1 MIDIPGLAIFSLDDP
16 HTFKVALKTG
26 PEIGNISNTHCF
38 MEYNTQKN
46 KLIIAEYGR
55 NIQQMAQDCILI
67 EDREKRTRTAEF
79 IVNVMAQMNPKVK
92 ESGDYRQKLW
102 DHLHMLADFKLD
114 VDSPYPAPSQEILR
128 FTHKAIKYQQSDI
141 RYRHYGKN
149 IEKIIEK
156 AVTFEEGPEKEALIK
171 TIANH
176 LKKSY
181 LNWNRNSVDDDV
193 ILKNLADLSSSR
205 LQLADDHKLSNTNE
219 ILARN
224 KKKKFVKPGSNQFGN
239 QNGNQAGSQN
249 VPFHKLRKKM

>member
-1 MIDIPGLAIFSLDDP
+1 
-16 HTFKVALKTG
+16 
-26 PEIGNISNTHCF
+26 
-38 MEYNTQKN
+38 MEYNTQKT

-55 NIQQMAQDCILI
+55 NLQQMAHDCAII

-92 ESGDYRQKLW
+92 ESGEYRQKLW
-102 DHLHMLADFKLD
+102 DHLYIMSDFTLD
-114 VDSPYPAPSQEILR
+114 VDSPYPPPSREVLTY
-128 FTHKAIKYQQSDI
+128 THKSLKYQQGSI

-149 IEKIIEK
+149 IESIIEK
-156 AVTFEEGPEKEALIK
+156 AVTYEEGPEKEALIQ

-193 ILKNLADLSSSR
+193 ILKNLAELSKNR
-205 LQLADDHKLSNTNE
+205 LQLSEDHKLSHTSE

-224 KKKKFVKPGSNQFGN
+224 KKKKFVKPGSNQFGS
-239 QNGNQAGSQN
+239 QNGNMGQGG
-249 VPFHKLRKKM
+249 FHKMRKKSG

>member
-1 MIDIPGLAIFSLDDP
+1 
-16 HTFKVALKTG
+16 
-26 PEIGNISNTHCF
+26 
-38 MEYNTQKN
+38 MEYNTQKD

-55 NIQQMAQDCILI
+55 NIQQMAKDCVEI

-92 ESGDYRQKLW
+92 ESGEYRQKLW
-102 DHLHMLADFKLD
+102 DHLHILADFKLD
-114 VDSPYPAPSQEILR
+114 VDSPYPAPPREVLR
-128 FTHKAIKYQQSDI
+128 FPHKSIKYQQSDI

-149 IEKIIEK
+149 IEMIIAK
-156 AVTFEEGPEKEALIK
+156 AVSYEEGPEKEALIK

-193 ILKNLADLSSSR
+193 ILKNLAELSSNR
-205 LQLADDHKLSNTNE
+205 LQLAEDHKLSHTSE

-224 KKKKFVKPGSNQFGN
+224 KKKKFVKPGSNQFGS
-239 QNGNQAGSQN
+239 QNGNQN